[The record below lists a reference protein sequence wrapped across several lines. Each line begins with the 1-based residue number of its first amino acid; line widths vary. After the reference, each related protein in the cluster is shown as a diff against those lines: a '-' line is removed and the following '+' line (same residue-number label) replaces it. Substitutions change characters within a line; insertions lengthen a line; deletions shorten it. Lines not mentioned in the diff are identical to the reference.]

1 MLDRFSCGSAQTTI
15 NNAVREFKNGERRT
29 RRQQEDLPV
38 AICITIMK
46 KGSLSRLRWYSIQS
60 MSDNSPRNIDSERN
74 NPL

>member
-1 MLDRFSCGSAQTTI
+1 MLDRFSCSAQTTI

-46 KGSLSRLRWYSIQS
+46 KGSLSRLRWYSIHS
-60 MSDNSPRNIDSERN
+60 MSNNSPRNIDSERN